1 LQETIQIGQE
11 ALLQREEILSKAEDS
26 DDGKRNSLESMELE
40 NAHVHQ
46 IHQTVANVPK
56 EFGNQE
62 VAKEEKRLKKWEEAQ
77 TEQVR
82 EFQILQPSQKE
93 LSISESIDVKSSQ
106 EDSSQENVLQNKS
119 TPDANCQMGSVKLLP
134 CTQSYMLGKV
144 GAACVKSEVTDELIG
159 PRSHSIKV
167 IDEAVSRRHNGKTYP
182 DEDYVFDK
190 MLESEIVLMRD
201 MCWNYEWWVFK
212 IGWKQKTV
220 QQAEIES
227 WSSFVFQYSKEDEV
241 LVFYLKHRWCWKTI
255 RGILWNGHAG
265 AAPESAHCSA
275 PVNKTKVF

>member
-1 LQETIQIGQE
+1 MGQE
-11 ALLQREEILSKAEDS
+11 ASLQREKILSKAEDS
-26 DDGKRNSLESMELE
+26 DDGKRNSLESLELE

-46 IHQTVANVPK
+46 IPQTVANVPK

-77 TEQVR
+77 TEQAR

-93 LSISESIDVKSSQ
+93 SSISESIEVKCQ
-106 EDSSQENVLQNKS
+106 EDSSQENVLQSES

-134 CTQSYMLGKV
+134 CTQSYMSGKV

-159 PRSHSIKV
+159 SRSHSIKV
-167 IDEAVSRRHNGKTYP
+167 IDEAVSRKHNGRTYP

-220 QQAEIES
+220 QQAENES

-241 LVFYLKHRWCWKTI
+241 HVFYLKHRWRWKI
-255 RGILWNGHAG
+255 IGGILWNGHAG

-275 PVNKTKVF
+275 PVNKAKVF